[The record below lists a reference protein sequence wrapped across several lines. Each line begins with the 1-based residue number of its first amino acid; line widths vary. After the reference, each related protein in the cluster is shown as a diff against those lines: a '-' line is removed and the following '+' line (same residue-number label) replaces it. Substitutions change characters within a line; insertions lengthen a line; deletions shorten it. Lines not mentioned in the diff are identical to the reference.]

1 MTSECMFFSGDMT
14 GTAWCNQLNPMA
26 FGSLQLLKS
35 AYCNDHIMAA
45 KKAHKHFDFL
55 ENIEAIDIEDLDA
68 VDKEA

>member
-1 MTSECMFFSGDMT
+1 
-14 GTAWCNQLNPMA
+14 MA